1 MAATKTTTRKQTTKR
16 TTKRPA
22 TRAAV
27 AKRPSRHNSPAER
40 LAAWLARHIAR
51 HAKAHR
57 QTTRSRRDAAILR
70 ATHAGC
76 QTCGGTGT
84 QFTKDKKTGAFNGSK
99 PCPAKP
105 TVTKVSRAT
114 IAITSRTGVDKRSGL
129 IGWRCPCGKA
139 EKPRYR
145 DTKTATSAIRA
156 HERKRHGGVSVGA
169 AWYVQMPEGSTA
181 PAPSAQPTPAP
192 LTKTTTASGKTDLQW
207 LAQNSRLTPT
217 AAAKKGMCRDCG
229 GKGALYTI
237 DAGQRL
243 TTVCGEC
250 NGTGKATAK
259 AS

>member
-1 MAATKTTTRKQTTKR
+1 MAATKTTKRTTTRKTTTKR

-27 AKRPSRHNSPAER
+27 AKKPNRHKNPAER
-40 LAAWLARHIAR
+40 FASWLGRHIAR

-76 QTCGGTGT
+76 TTCGGTGT
-84 QFTKDKKTGAFNGSK
+84 LFKQDKKTGAFNGSK

-105 TVTKVSRAT
+105 KVTKVSRTT
-114 IAITSRTGVDKRSGL
+114 IAITSRAGVDKRSGL

-145 DTKTATSAIRA
+145 DAKTATAAIRD

-169 AWYVQMPEGSTA
+169 AWFAQMPENAATQTNPAPKTA
-181 PAPSAQPTPAP
+181 PAA
-192 LTKTTTASGKTDLQW
+192 KT
-207 LAQNSRLTPT
+207 
-217 AAAKKGMCRDCG
+217 
-229 GKGALYTI
+229 I
-237 DAGQRL
+237 
-243 TTVCGEC
+243 
-250 NGTGKATAK
+250 
-259 AS
+259 